1 MKKPPDKIAVIPNV
15 QVEEGLSQEG
25 GFTASHLP
33 HLLKG
38 PFRMIPSVLP
48 AFLMELESMMA
59 NCESCLG
66 PIFSLTLQ
74 DLCYTYLLS
83 LILDFFGGG
92 GGGLNL
98 LSSGL

>member
-66 PIFSLTLQ
+66 PIFSNTPGS
-74 DLCYTYLLS
+74 LLH
-83 LILDFFGGG
+83 ILAFLNFGLFWGRWG
-92 GGGLNL
+92 RVEFA
-98 LSSGL
+98 